1 MTLRGSESGDMESRH
16 RASPGWRAWAIFV
29 LGAVTFSFAFF
40 QRVAPSVMVQDLMRE
55 FAVGAAVLGNLSALY
70 FYAYAGL
77 QIPIGVMVDRWGA
90 RAILTLALLLA
101 ANAAAAQQ
109 PPEPAARATHD
120 IWIMSTRCLGH
131 PCCEAQ
137 GAEVA
142 VWQRTGPSDWERRR
156 LKDFYA
162 QPADMPVAF
171 FIYGNNI
178 ETDEVFTRGWDTL
191 QALLPESSSPIRFVI
206 WSWPS
211 DRIRGPVQNVRR
223 KADRTEIDSYY
234 LARVLARMPAGRE
247 VSILA
252 YSFGGRLATGA
263 LHLAAGGNLSCVSL
277 DEAGAAP
284 TVRLVLIAPAMHN
297 YWLNPG
303 AYHGRAAS
311 LWSEL
316 LVLYNPCDSVLRF
329 YRFLDRR
336 NRPAAL
342 GYTGSSHYL
351 PRTREINAGP
361 YVGRTHDHYQYL
373 RSDVLM
379 SEIRNAI
386 VGAAAAP

>member
-1 MTLRGSESGDMESRH
+1 MNLRAKRRGVPTSRALLMNCIIDTSCFG
-16 RASPGWRAWAIFV
+16 RRRRTTV
-29 LGAVTFSFAFF
+29 V
-40 QRVAPSVMVQDLMRE
+40 VA
-55 FAVGAAVLGNLSALY
+55 
-70 FYAYAGL
+70 
-77 QIPIGVMVDRWGA
+77 
-90 RAILTLALLLA
+90 LALLLA

-351 PRTREINAGP
+351 PQTRPGGRSLARIAIGISCLATRTSTVSSYRPSGFPCRSMTPGSSTAPRWPSGCGPSAGVSFAGP
-361 YVGRTHDHYQYL
+361 NT
-373 RSDVLM
+373 
-379 SEIRNAI
+379 
-386 VGAAAAP
+386 